1 MKRRVARASDADQI
15 ASVFLRSRKAY
26 VMHAPLAHDD
36 EDVRQWI
43 REVVLATTS
52 TFVAEA
58 DGGVVGFVSYAVREG
73 TGWIE
78 HLYVAPGHTRAGVG
92 SALLKVA
99 LQNLPRT
106 VHLYTFQGSTE
117 ARRFYERHGF
127 KAVAFTEGAENEERC
142 PDVLYKLEDTQP
154 NHLGERASQPFL
166 SWRFDKSS

>member
-43 REVVLATTS
+43 REGVLATTS
-52 TFVAEA
+52 TYVAEA

>member
-52 TFVAEA
+52 TYVAEA

>member
-92 SALLKVA
+92 SAQLKIA
-99 LQNLPRT
+99 LQNLPCT
-106 VHLYTFQGSTE
+106 IHLYTFQGSTE

-142 PDVLYKLEDTQP
+142 PDVLYKLENTQP
-154 NHLGERASQPFL
+154 RHDSERADINNPDRTRQS
-166 SWRFDKSS
+166 